1 MNDAVRNKV
10 AEDMAIARTL
20 AEQGRRAPLVGGA
33 IYVVW
38 GVSIAIC
45 LGLNWAIDTRLL
57 PVSHWAIP
65 AFWFGGMT
73 AAGVI
78 TGAIRARLAGLPG
91 VLGIG
96 NAVTR
101 AAWNASG
108 IFLGLFSSALFA
120 TMLFASKRVLGFEA
134 PTGVAIGFA
143 FSIFLPVSFGV
154 YAIAMS
160 VSAEAAQS
168 VMLRRFSGAA
178 FVAMIV
184 TAVLIGRS
192 EQMLVGA
199 AAALIVL
206 SGSGVALIRHESKR

>member
-1 MNDAVRNKV
+1 MNDAARNKV

-38 GVSIAIC
+38 GVAIALC
-45 LGLNWAIDTRLL
+45 LTLNWAIGTRVL
-57 PVSHWAIP
+57 PVSYWAIP
-65 AFWFGGMT
+65 AIWFGGMA

-78 TGAIRARLAGLPG
+78 SGMIRTRLAGRPG
-91 VLGIG
+91 AFGIG

-101 AAWNASG
+101 AAWNAGG

-120 TMLFASKRVLGFEA
+120 TLLLAPKRVLGFDA
-134 PTGVAIGFA
+134 PTGVAMSFA

-154 YAIAMS
+154 YAVAMA

-168 VMLRRFSGAA
+168 ALLRRFSGGAFAA
-178 FVAMIV
+178 MLA
-184 TAVLIGRS
+184 TAVLIGRT

-199 AAALIVL
+199 AAALLVL
-206 SGSGVALIRHESKR
+206 AGSGVALMRHEVKK